1 VSTSAH
7 PIALRLERRVGGA
20 TRLLATVMALP
31 LIDGIFPALVI
42 AGALTVPFGIIE
54 TGLLIFGGSATMAV
68 VLAEMEGTPR
78 EKAASIL
85 LLGAVIVPVAV
96 AEAALAETIQS
107 LLNPDVFHRF
117 AGLVILAVAAKTAS
131 AEIGEYLPSPG
142 AIIGLGLLASFQP
155 AGAEL
160 AVTLN
165 PDLLARA
172 GAAAGV
178 GVAFALSIALAG
190 DRLRGRVD
198 IDRFRF
204 GSSVALGILSLSVL
218 GLLPTEQP
226 VALGVLVVTGLFSY
240 DPNSDDPV
248 DPDPDDD
255 ARTDDGGHGAADPGS
270 AGPAGAV
277 TTDGGDEVTD
287 DAVAAADTAAATD
300 AADDGRSEPVSGVAF
315 GSSPTASTAGI
326 DPVDSADR
334 EDTTDDSD
342 DDDSDDEP
350 SREPW
355 L

>member
-1 VSTSAH
+1 MSSSAH

-20 TRLLATVMALP
+20 TRLLATVMGLP
-31 LIDGIFPALVI
+31 LVDGIFPALVI
-42 AGALTVPFGIIE
+42 AGALTMPFGIIE
-54 TGLLIFGGSATMAV
+54 TGLLIFGGSATVAV

-78 EKAASIL
+78 EKAVSVL
-85 LLGAVIVPVAV
+85 LLGVVLVPVAM

-107 LLNPDVFHRF
+107 LLNTDVFHRF

-142 AIIGLGLLASFQP
+142 AIIGLGLIASFQP

-178 GVAFALSIALAG
+178 GVAFALSVAVAG

-226 VALGVLVVTGLFSY
+226 VALGVLVVTALFAY
-240 DPNSDDPV
+240 DPNADAAADSAETEGPG
-248 DPDPDDD
+248 PDD
-255 ARTDDGGHGAADPGS
+255 AGYGASDSGADT
-270 AGPAGAV
+270 PASAV
-277 TTDGGDEVTD
+277 TTDGGDEVD
-287 DAVAAADTAAATD
+287 GGAVAATD
-300 AADDGRSEPVSGVAF
+300 AAAADEPASGVAF
-315 GSSPTASTAGI
+315 GSSPTAPTAGI
-326 DPVDSADR
+326 DPVDSA
-334 EDTTDDSD
+334 EAGETTDDT
-342 DDDSDDEP
+342 DDDSDGEP